1 MVVMD
6 DTFLSAEWETG
17 SWYELLHMHLGE
29 KSSEIEIILAVRMEF
44 LFGVIFD

>member
-1 MVVMD
+1 MKYNRKVTVVPGKSLRIA
-6 DTFLSAEWETG
+6 TR
-17 SWYELLHMHLGE
+17 HLGE